1 MASALPYAG
10 GTALVLRDTAATAA
24 GGAQMRAAASVGTE
38 IAGSTGPLRPRGVA
52 LEHARA
58 TLAAAQATLEHLADV
73 GWRAVL
79 GQAIEGP
86 PSDRLGA
93 GAVVERTESFDPF
106 AD

>member
-1 MASALPYAG
+1 MP
-10 GTALVLRDTAATAA
+10 
-24 GGAQMRAAASVGTE
+24 MRAATSVGTE
-38 IAGSTGPLRPRGVA
+38 LAGSTGPLELQGVA
-52 LEHARA
+52 LDHARA
-58 TLAAAQATLEHLADV
+58 TVAAALATLDQLADV